1 MQGNYHNIP
10 MINGVPEMYGKQYKA
25 TNARADR
32 RSMSFSIELASAYPK
47 EACVDSWVRSYQLK
61 KGKLSIADNFK
72 LSEAKGANIINFLTW
87 GDVDTSKKGVVSIN
101 VKGVKAQLRY
111 DANIFEPAIETIEL
125 TDKRLSNVWGDK
137 IYRLSLKA
145 KTTTKAG
152 VYKYEITKLK

>member
-1 MQGNYHNIP
+1 MYKITWDIETG
-10 MINGVPEMYGKQYKA
+10 GVMLHSRIVDGTLGTSPRPVFWEELDLLKLNELGWSYPHCDEPLLWAVNKQYWY
-25 TNARADR
+25 RGE
-32 RSMSFSIELASAYPK
+32 MVF
-47 EACVDSWVRSYQLK
+47 
-61 KGKLSIADNFK
+61 
-72 LSEAKGANIINFLTW
+72 EAKGANIINFLTW
-87 GDVDTSKKGVVSIN
+87 GDVDISKKGVVSIN

-145 KTTTKAG
+145 KTATKAG